1 VSSGM
6 IAGFGF
12 STIQK
17 RDLSDLDDILSRIED
32 LGASHAEL
40 SLGGAD
46 LICGGRILGPRVAR
60 LERICARHRLR
71 YTAHGPLAANFMDA
85 VHQDAYTAAVGALL
99 EVCGALGVTA

>member
-1 VSSGM
+1 MSSG

-17 RDLSDLDDILSRIED
+17 RDLSDLDQILSRIED

-46 LICGGRILGPRVAR
+46 LVCGGRILTAPRGAGLACRYLAPASWTSGSPAPSAPPAGKCSWSAR
-60 LERICARHRLR
+60 PSLL
-71 YTAHGPLAANFMDA
+71 G
-85 VHQDAYTAAVGALL
+85 HQMRRPRS
-99 EVCGALGVTA
+99 